1 VAPDLDLSTDPG
13 LDASLDPGLDP
24 SLSPDSTP
32 APSPPPLNRNW
43 NFQTL
48 WIGSAF
54 GILGLEVADI
64 GYPLVVLGITG
75 SPGKA
80 GLFAVVQLVCTLIT
94 GLPAGALV
102 DTFDR
107 RLVLILGESVR
118 VVATTGVAVALA
130 TDRLTYSQLLITAGV
145 LGLVQPL
152 SGTARMVLIRSV
164 VAPEQLTT
172 ALTRDEVRVAS
183 GALAG
188 PPIGGV
194 LFSLSRLAPFVFTAA
209 AFLLSLLCALFL
221 RLPPKPAKAPKAPAG
236 KKALAA
242 AGPEA
247 GPDADP
253 EAGQAPAAAA
263 EESPFA
269 QMSLGIRSLWADPVL
284 RTTTALVAAINTIG
298 APLALM
304 AVVILQGQGVGS
316 WQIGIAMSGVAVGGL
331 IGAPLVGP
339 LHRILRPGTLLLG
352 VSAIVV
358 VVLALLAPSFGPW
371 WLMGVLLVGSIGLPA
386 LRVLVDVLIFRQV
399 PDEQRGRVIASVM
412 TLLGLGAPLGTG
424 LASLLLEYLT
434 PAHSMLALS
443 AVLAVFVLL
452 AFGQRGLRSAE
463 WPEEKD
469 H

>member
-1 VAPDLDLSTDPG
+1 V
-13 LDASLDPGLDP
+13 
-24 SLSPDSTP
+24 
-32 APSPPPLNRNW
+32 
-43 NFQTL
+43 
-48 WIGSAF
+48 
-54 GILGLEVADI
+54 
-64 GYPLVVLGITG
+64 
-75 SPGKA
+75 
-80 GLFAVVQLVCTLIT
+80 
-94 GLPAGALV
+94 PAGALV

-118 VVATTGVAVALA
+118 VVATAGVAVALA
-130 TDRLTYSQLLITAGV
+130 TDHLTYSQLLVTAGV

-221 RLPPKPAKAPKAPAG
+221 RLPPKAAKATAEEKAPAV
-236 KKALAA
+236 
-242 AGPEA
+242 AGSEA
-247 GPDADP
+247 GTDADP
-253 EAGQAPAAAA
+253 EGKPAPAAAA
-263 EESPFA
+263 QESPFA

-352 VSAIVV
+352 VAAIVV

-452 AFGQRGLRSAE
+452 AFGQRGLRTAE

>member
-1 VAPDLDLSTDPG
+1 MD
-13 LDASLDPGLDP
+13 
-24 SLSPDSTP
+24 PDSTLDPTP
-32 APSPPPLNRNW
+32 ASSPTPLNRNW

-118 VVATTGVAVALA
+118 VVATAGVAVALA
-130 TDRLTYSQLLITAGV
+130 TDHLTYSQLLVTAGV

-221 RLPPKPAKAPKAPAG
+221 RLPPKAAKATAEEKAPAV
-236 KKALAA
+236 
-242 AGPEA
+242 AGSEA
-247 GPDADP
+247 GTDADP
-253 EAGQAPAAAA
+253 EGKPAPAAAA
-263 EESPFA
+263 QESPFA

-352 VSAIVV
+352 VAAIVV

-452 AFGQRGLRSAE
+452 AFGQRGLRTAV